1 MNESGHTRQV
11 IEHLFRHESGRIVS
25 ILTRILGLEQLEIAE
40 DVVQEAL
47 LKALQQWPYSGV
59 PANPPAWIMHVAKNY
74 AIDFLRRE
82 QNLKIKTSELFEKA
96 LLNISSESN
105 FYPDDNLADDE
116 LRMMFACC
124 HPALSVESQIA
135 LTLKTLCGFGINEIS
150 RAFIAGEETIHKRL
164 VRAKQKLKEVRA
176 EFEIPSGKILDSRL
190 DSVMRVLYLLFNE
203 GYNAS
208 QGDEL
213 IRKELCDEAIRL
225 MKIIAGNFGENSPSA
240 HALLALMLLHR
251 ARFHSRINDDGKL
264 LLLQDQD
271 RALWDKKMIYDGLDE
286 LNLSAEGE
294 IISEYHL
301 QAGIAACHC
310 LAPNFKETNWERI
323 LGLYDML
330 IELNDSPVILLNR
343 AVAISKVEG
352 AEYGIKAIEEIKD
365 RKQLD
370 KYYLLYAALG
380 DFYMALNDFQNAAT
394 NYRKALELTKVHTEQ
409 QFLAHRLSL
418 LDQNLN

>member
-1 MNESGHTRQV
+1 
-11 IEHLFRHESGRIVS
+11 
-25 ILTRILGLEQLEIAE
+25 
-40 DVVQEAL
+40 
-47 LKALQQWPYSGV
+47 
-59 PANPPAWIMHVAKNY
+59 
-74 AIDFLRRE
+74 
-82 QNLKIKTSELFEKA
+82 
-96 LLNISSESN
+96 
-105 FYPDDNLADDE
+105 
-116 LRMMFACC
+116 
-124 HPALSVESQIA
+124 
-135 LTLKTLCGFGINEIS
+135 
-150 RAFIAGEETIHKRL
+150 
-164 VRAKQKLKEVRA
+164 
-176 EFEIPSGKILDSRL
+176 
-190 DSVMRVLYLLFNE
+190 MRVLYLLFNE

-225 MKIIAGNFGENSPSA
+225 MKIITGNFGENASSA

-251 ARFHSRINDDGKL
+251 ARFYSRINDEGKL

-271 RALWDKKMIYDGLDE
+271 RALWDKKMISDGLDE

-294 IISEYHL
+294 TISEYHL

-310 LAPNFKETNWERI
+310 LAPNFRETDWERI

-380 DFYMALNDFQNAAT
+380 DFYMALNDYENAAT
-394 NYRKALELTKVHTEQ
+394 NYRKALELTKVYTEQ